1 MRGLLREY
9 HRHGDLGARSRLI
22 QQYLPL
28 VRRLARRH
36 VGHGEQ
42 FEDLVQVGSIGLIKA
57 IDRFQLERGVD
68 LATYAIP
75 TIDGEIKRHLRD
87 RAWPIR
93 IPRRLQELDPT
104 LRARVAELVDGE
116 NGEFDRDSALERGYE
131 LGEDRIALASGFH
144 VLDARERLLL
154 RLAYFEGPEPG
165 PDRPSRGHLPD
176 PRLTADP
183 AGARQAPG
191 GDRSPRSVMRPAEGR
206 PTIDV
211 SEAFTQ
217 PSAEDRRLSSV
228 EKRARGTVEEY
239 TGLPYHLML
248 VRDGEDKGK
257 PWTASVEELPGCTS
271 HGKTSDE
278 ALDGIEAA
286 MSKWIALALEE
297 DREIPE
303 PKSAT
308 SHSGR
313 LLLRMPRTLHA
324 DLTRASEREGI
335 SLNQFITDVLAAA
348 VAWRGR
354 YDEPGTPR
362 TTRTPLNQAPGADS
376 LIAEASGSRRA
387 RMRRSTSFVTAAL
400 AANFVIVG
408 IAGVVAIIVLLAALR

>member
-1 MRGLLREY
+1 MLSRRLHVEFFKLGVIVEPSPSSQGGEDVRHSRRDSKQSARCAAHRALWHSTAQNVGNTPCGRAWLLREY

-154 RLAYFEGPEPG
+154 RLAYFEG
-165 PDRPSRGHLPD
+165 
-176 PRLTADP
+176 
-183 AGARQAPG
+183 
-191 GDRSPRSVMRPAEGR
+191 
-206 PTIDV
+206 
-211 SEAFTQ
+211 
-217 PSAEDRRLSSV
+217 
-228 EKRARGTVEEY
+228 
-239 TGLPYHLML
+239 
-248 VRDGEDKGK
+248 
-257 PWTASVEELPGCTS
+257 
-271 HGKTSDE
+271 
-278 ALDGIEAA
+278 
-286 MSKWIALALEE
+286 
-297 DREIPE
+297 
-303 PKSAT
+303 
-308 SHSGR
+308 
-313 LLLRMPRTLHA
+313 
-324 DLTRASEREGI
+324 
-335 SLNQFITDVLAAA
+335 
-348 VAWRGR
+348 
-354 YDEPGTPR
+354 
-362 TTRTPLNQAPGADS
+362 
-376 LIAEASGSRRA
+376 
-387 RMRRSTSFVTAAL
+387 
-400 AANFVIVG
+400 
-408 IAGVVAIIVLLAALR
+408 